1 MIQAKISFIIL
12 LLIQILKYVGANQQ
26 SNCQQLFS
34 QKSLVP
40 SQSECLINQGD
51 PSSLTDNTVEFSN
64 NLKGLC
70 PSFCN
75 QCLDKGCITCSPGYY
90 ITDKTNLC
98 VLNCDSNQYIDST
111 SQQAYCRTC
120 NSGCQTCSNST
131 SCQTCLVSYY
141 LLGNNCLPCDNTC
154 YSCSGPGNNQC
165 IQCLNNNY
173 FISQKLNN
181 VCDSNCDLTQG
192 QYIDQSNP
200 NQKYCKM
207 CISNCKTC
215 SNSTSCQTCMDNYF
229 LSGNIC
235 QPCDNTC
242 YSCSGP
248 GNNQC
253 IQCLNNNYFISQKLN
268 NVCDSNCDLTQ
279 GQYIDQS
286 NPNQKYCKMCS
297 SFCNICNNS
306 TSCQTCMDKY
316 YLSGNICSP
325 CDSTCKSCS
334 GPGNNQCIQCL
345 NNNYF
350 ISEKLNNIC
359 DSICDVTQGQYIDLS
374 NPSQQFC
381 RKCVN
386 FCKTCSN
393 SASCQICMDNYY
405 LSGNICSPCHQSCQ
419 NCSGP
424 GINQCTICNQSTYFI
439 QPDQNNQCV
448 QSCNINNAYYIDQLT
463 NPQQN
468 YCRKCLSTCKSCSN
482 GNFYEQEQQEQAH
495 FQTLPQLQF
504 LNEDQQP
511 KVSVSTPPLTN
522 QNIPRQLSQNDPF
535 QNSLNEMQSIQSNQ
549 RIQKTL
555 DVKQKRDKIQQLY
568 NQQNL
573 RKSSFHNLSQNQIEG
588 KQNQINKQSI
598 FNQGDN
604 NQQKTSQNEIIDNLG
619 CQEDQINKQSK
630 DQEQQ
635 GQAQFL
641 TSPKIQLVDDDQEL
655 KVSEFEQPQ
664 INQNIQCQK
673 SQDDSFSKSP
683 KEIQSIG
690 SNQGY
695 QKVFKMKGK
704 VAKFQELQNYEN
716 GLQIIKQNS
725 DLDQNEN
732 HLFNTQKTSQNE
744 IIENQDHSTYNTDEK
759 LRFKS
764 GSNLINIKNSCFLNI
779 GISQID
785 ILLNVPSNKPLIIQ
799 ISQFLTQLGQI
810 IETLPQQKNRYMHD
824 SYLLIILLKYIS
836 ASQYTDC
843 QQYLSHWGFVPSQ
856 SECLINQGSPGS
868 LTNNT
873 VEFNNNIKG
882 LLNNDCINAMQ
893 FACPNYYFNV
903 LSSPNCKSDTN
914 FVIQKTS
921 QNLILKIRL
930 YIRIIVNS
938 GQQISASS
946 VYQVNNQNFTDKG
959 YSQTFC
965 NSTYY
970 YRETCPDFCDQC
982 LDVGCIKC
990 SPGYK
995 ISDKNNFCVLNCDS
1009 DQYIDSTTSQN
1020 YCRTCKSLCQTC
1032 IDSTSCQVCKD
1043 SYYLSDNVCLPCYNN
1058 CKNCSGP
1065 GKDQCIICLNNY
1077 YLSVNTCL
1085 PCDNTCYSCSGP
1097 GKDQCIQCLNNNQ
1110 FISEKLNNICDPNC
1124 DLTQGQYI
1132 DQSIPNQ
1139 KHCKMCIS
1147 YCKTCSNSTSC
1158 QACIDNYFLSE
1169 NTCLPC
1175 DNTCQ
1180 SCSGPG
1186 KDQCIQCLNN
1196 NQFISE
1202 KLKNVCD
1209 PNCDLTQGQYIDQ
1222 SNPNQKH
1229 CKMCIS
1235 YCKTCSNSTSCQTC
1249 MDKYY
1254 LSGNICLPCD
1264 STCQSC
1270 LGPGNDQCIQCLN
1283 NNYFISE
1290 KLKNVCDPNCDLTQG
1305 QYIDLSNPSQQYC
1318 KKCVNFCKTC
1328 SNSSSCQIC
1337 MDNYYLSGNT
1347 CSPCHQSCKNCF
1359 GSGINQCTICN
1370 QSTYYIQPDQN
1381 NQCVQSCNINNAY
1394 FVDQLTNPFQNYCRK
1409 CLSTSEKIISQVCP
1423 EEQIKKQARDQQEY
1437 QEQAQVQNPPQLQFL
1452 NEGQQPKVSVST
1464 PPLINQNIPCQLSQ
1478 NGQFQNSPNEM
1489 QSIQSNQRIQKI
1501 IDVKQKRDK
1510 FKQLFNQEKQS
1521 ESSFKSLS
1529 QNQIEGQQNQITKQS
1544 IFDQD
1549 EKNQQKT
1556 SQNQIIENL
1565 GYHED
1570 QINKQSKDQECQDQA
1585 HFQTSPQKQQ
1595 VNDDKELRVSESEK
1609 PQINQ
1614 NIESQKSQNCSF
1626 SKSPKETLSVELN
1639 QRYQKTFKVKGKGA
1653 KFQELQNFENELQI
1667 KKQKSS
1673 HDQNENILFTTQKT
1687 SQNEI
1692 IENQDHPTQATDE
1705 NFQSGQTA
1713 YLNIDEI
1720 PQIPTTSDSFK
1731 ISIES
1736 IFSRSFKA

>member
-64 NLKGLC
+64 NLKGLVMNDC
-70 PSFCN
+70 ISAMQISCN
-75 QCLDKGCITCSPGYY
+75 NNLETVLSSPNC
-90 ITDKTNLC
+90 KTNTTF
-98 VLNCDSNQYIDST
+98 VIQKTSDSSVFKVNDQNFNQYGNF
-111 SQQAYCRTC
+111 YKWC
-120 NSGCQTCSNST
+120 NST
-131 SCQTCLVSYY
+131 STRYY
-141 LLGNNCLPCDNTC
+141 RVTE
-154 YSCSGPGNNQC
+154 
-165 IQCLNNNY
+165 
-173 FISQKLNN
+173 IS
-181 VCDSNCDLTQG
+181 
-192 QYIDQSNP
+192 
-200 NQKYCKM
+200 
-207 CISNCKTC
+207 
-215 SNSTSCQTCMDNYF
+215 
-229 LSGNIC
+229 
-235 QPCDNTC
+235 
-242 YSCSGP
+242 
-248 GNNQC
+248 
-253 IQCLNNNYFISQKLN
+253 
-268 NVCDSNCDLTQ
+268 
-279 GQYIDQS
+279 
-286 NPNQKYCKMCS
+286 
-297 SFCNICNNS
+297 
-306 TSCQTCMDKY
+306 
-316 YLSGNICSP
+316 
-325 CDSTCKSCS
+325 
-334 GPGNNQCIQCL
+334 
-345 NNNYF
+345 
-350 ISEKLNNIC
+350 
-359 DSICDVTQGQYIDLS
+359 
-374 NPSQQFC
+374 
-381 RKCVN
+381 
-386 FCKTCSN
+386 
-393 SASCQICMDNYY
+393 A
-405 LSGNICSPCHQSCQ
+405 
-419 NCSGP
+419 
-424 GINQCTICNQSTYFI
+424 
-439 QPDQNNQCV
+439 
-448 QSCNINNAYYIDQLT
+448 NINSNQLT
-463 NPQQN
+463 IQFQPNPAYSYQTIVYGFVLAIQ
-468 YCRKCLSTCKSCSN
+468 YQSKD
-482 GNFYEQEQQEQAH
+482 EQEQQEQAH

-970 YRETCPDFCDQC
+970 YRETVIDANINSNQLTIQFQLYSATIYQTSIYGFFLAIQYKCPDFCDQC

-990 SPGYK
+990 SP
-995 ISDKNNFCVLNCDS
+995 
-1009 DQYIDSTTSQN
+1009 
-1020 YCRTCKSLCQTC
+1020 
-1032 IDSTSCQVCKD
+1032 
-1043 SYYLSDNVCLPCYNN
+1043 
-1058 CKNCSGP
+1058 
-1065 GKDQCIICLNNY
+1065 
-1077 YLSVNTCL
+1077 
-1085 PCDNTCYSCSGP
+1085 
-1097 GKDQCIQCLNNNQ
+1097 
-1110 FISEKLNNICDPNC
+1110 
-1124 DLTQGQYI
+1124 
-1132 DQSIPNQ
+1132 
-1139 KHCKMCIS
+1139 
-1147 YCKTCSNSTSC
+1147 
-1158 QACIDNYFLSE
+1158 A
-1169 NTCLPC
+1169 
-1175 DNTCQ
+1175 
-1180 SCSGPG
+1180 
-1186 KDQCIQCLNN
+1186 
-1196 NQFISE
+1196 
-1202 KLKNVCD
+1202 
-1209 PNCDLTQGQYIDQ
+1209 
-1222 SNPNQKH
+1222 
-1229 CKMCIS
+1229 
-1235 YCKTCSNSTSCQTC
+1235 
-1249 MDKYY
+1249 
-1254 LSGNICLPCD
+1254 
-1264 STCQSC
+1264 
-1270 LGPGNDQCIQCLN
+1270 
-1283 NNYFISE
+1283 
-1290 KLKNVCDPNCDLTQG
+1290 
-1305 QYIDLSNPSQQYC
+1305 
-1318 KKCVNFCKTC
+1318 
-1328 SNSSSCQIC
+1328 
-1337 MDNYYLSGNT
+1337 
-1347 CSPCHQSCKNCF
+1347 
-1359 GSGINQCTICN
+1359 
-1370 QSTYYIQPDQN
+1370 
-1381 NQCVQSCNINNAY
+1381 
-1394 FVDQLTNPFQNYCRK
+1394 
-1409 CLSTSEKIISQVCP
+1409 EKIISQVCP